1 MILIIFNLSLFKDE
15 VWTINVTIKD
25 PIKVNTIYIKEI
37 IGAIITHS
45 LTKQMINIPRK
56 PCM

>member
-1 MILIIFNLSLFKDE
+1 MILIIFNLSLF
-15 VWTINVTIKD
+15 KD

>member
-1 MILIIFNLSLFKDE
+1 MILIIFNLSLFK